1 MAITD
6 TRDKLALRIAS
17 MATTA
22 IHECVHAIGGAPV
35 AHPVKP
41 GHVSRDTNTVRAA
54 LLSEYER
61 RMGVDALD
69 ALMAAIGLGV
79 PDPSVPMRP
88 ISVCF
93 QDSRYNYD
101 TTINGTR
108 EEIARHFSGLVNVG
122 DNGLDN
128 LQHPVRIIFQ
138 PSAGNRHQIF
148 ASIADNR
155 NTTD

>member
-61 RMGVDALD
+61 RTSGEDLDRLMDEIGMGAEGG
-69 ALMAAIGLGV
+69 AK
-79 PDPSVPMRP
+79 
-88 ISVCF
+88 
-93 QDSRYNYD
+93 
-101 TTINGTR
+101 
-108 EEIARHFSGLVNVG
+108 
-122 DNGLDN
+122 
-128 LQHPVRIIFQ
+128 
-138 PSAGNRHQIF
+138 
-148 ASIADNR
+148 
-155 NTTD
+155 